1 MDCKKYIDER
11 IGRLKNIMSE
21 KGIDTV
27 ILKKPEN
34 VFYFSNFNPV
44 LNSHPAVMIISLDEE
59 PCLLVHSIRYVHACE
74 EGKIKNV
81 KIYGKWGANVPLAIH
96 PVDAVRTLLGKRNRK
111 LGLELDYCSAGFCS
125 EVEDKLCP

>member
-44 LNSHPAVMIISLDEE
+44 LNSHPAVMIISLD
-59 PCLLVHSIRYVHACE
+59 
-74 EGKIKNV
+74 
-81 KIYGKWGANVPLAIH
+81 
-96 PVDAVRTLLGKRNRK
+96 
-111 LGLELDYCSAGFCS
+111 
-125 EVEDKLCP
+125 

>member
-44 LNSHPAVMIISLDEE
+44 LNSHPAVMIISLDDT
-59 PCLLVHSIRYVHACE
+59 STHARRE
-74 EGKIKNV
+74 RSRMSK
-81 KIYGKWGANVPLAIH
+81 YTANGGRMFRLQYILST
-96 PVDAVRTLLGKRNRK
+96 R
-111 LGLELDYCSAGFCS
+111 
-125 EVEDKLCP
+125 

>member
-44 LNSHPAVMIISLDEE
+44 LYSRAAVMIISRDVEAWV
-59 PCLLVHSIRYVHACE
+59 LVHWMR
-74 EGKIKNV
+74 
-81 KIYGKWGANVPLAIH
+81 
-96 PVDAVRTLLGKRNRK
+96 
-111 LGLELDYCSAGFCS
+111 
-125 EVEDKLCP
+125 

>member
-81 KIYGKWGANVPLAIH
+81 KIYGKWG
-96 PVDAVRTLLGKRNRK
+96 G
-111 LGLELDYCSAGFCS
+111 ECSACNTSCRRG
-125 EVEDKLCP
+125 EDTSGEKKQKAGP

>member
-59 PCLLVHSIRYVHACE
+59 P
-74 EGKIKNV
+74 
-81 KIYGKWGANVPLAIH
+81 
-96 PVDAVRTLLGKRNRK
+96 
-111 LGLELDYCSAGFCS
+111 
-125 EVEDKLCP
+125 

>member
-34 VFYFSNFNPV
+34 VFYFSNFNV
-44 LNSHPAVMIISLDEE
+44 YN
-59 PCLLVHSIRYVHACE
+59 LL
-74 EGKIKNV
+74 
-81 KIYGKWGANVPLAIH
+81 
-96 PVDAVRTLLGKRNRK
+96 
-111 LGLELDYCSAGFCS
+111 
-125 EVEDKLCP
+125 